1 MLPADAAKHGHGQ
14 LAARTRPRSQGQSK
28 LPRRKQISANTREYE
43 FASYMSAWVAKV
55 ERVGNLNYP
64 TELRQKK
71 LHGDLVLSVG
81 IHKNGSIESI
91 EVMRSSGIR
100 EIDDAAQHI
109 VQLAGPYAPLPDN
122 ITEQVDILHIV
133 RTWRF
138 ETRFGAD

>member
-1 MLPADAAKHGHGQ
+1 
-14 LAARTRPRSQGQSK
+14 
-28 LPRRKQISANTREYE
+28 
-43 FASYMSAWVAKV
+43 V

-81 IHKNGSIESI
+81 IRQNGSIESI
-91 EVMRSSGIR
+91 EVMRSSGITAM
-100 EIDDAAQHI
+100 DDAARNI

-122 ITEQVDILHIV
+122 ISKQVDILHIV

-138 ETRFGAD
+138 ESRFSSD